1 MVESASKREG
11 TMKRAA
17 LIFFLLF
24 TSVSLANTREWKDAK
39 VLKITSEAG
48 GAVAGPIG
56 GTMVAV
62 PITKT
67 WYYIATEDTVYV
79 LGPAITKRQV
89 LNVTLYG
96 KAKIAIDGKNAHVLD
111 DEGKDRK
118 MPIAEKIA
126 RTKPEEPKPDAPH
139 G

>member
-1 MVESASKREG
+1 VLESVQMEG

-17 LIFFLLF
+17 LAFFLLC
-24 TSVSLANTREWKDAK
+24 SSAAVANTRQWKNAK
-39 VLKITSEAG
+39 VANITSEAG
-48 GAVAGPIG
+48 GAVAAPIG
-56 GTMVAV
+56 GMMVGV

-67 WYYIATEDTVYV
+67 FYWIETDDTTYV
-79 LGPAITKRQV
+79 LGPAITKRQM

-96 KAKIAIDGKNAHVLD
+96 KTKIAIDGKNAHILD

-126 RTKPEEPKPDAPH
+126 RTKPDEPKP
-139 G
+139 